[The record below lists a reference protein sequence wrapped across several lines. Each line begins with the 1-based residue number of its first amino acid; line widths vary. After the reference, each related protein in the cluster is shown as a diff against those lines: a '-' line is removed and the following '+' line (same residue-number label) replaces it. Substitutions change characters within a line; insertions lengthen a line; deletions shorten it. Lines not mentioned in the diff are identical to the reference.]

1 MIKGIEPSKLLY
13 KSVKENFSVCCFSL
27 SHVGSV
33 TFKGG
38 GGYSNF
44 SIFFGMPGGGPHR
57 EDCGIL
63 VQFCDQG
70 SNADPGSESTDCQ
83 GIPQTNFSIIK

>member
-38 GGYSNF
+38 EDIL
-44 SIFFGMPGGGPHR
+44 IFLSFLG
-57 EDCGIL
+57 CG
-63 VQFCDQG
+63 VVGHTVRTVG
-70 SNADPGSESTDCQ
+70 S
-83 GIPQTNFSIIK
+83 